1 MTEFKKGD
9 LVKVVRKFGSHE
21 GDLWWMPA
29 MDKFVGT
36 TAKVE
41 RVDEVGDVL
50 LDCGW
55 HFYPR
60 VLEHVNK
67 SPAAKILFEKILVN
81 GIKCRKITGF
91 EGILQHAE
99 LPKKY
104 IEGCPAFWYEGEA
117 PLGAHVFNGVC
128 MDWQLPDDSCETVR
142 VYLPPGAKIDVGQY
156 GFCGMNVGDIWPEST
171 YQELLTWLKRAG
183 SRLAKIR
190 REEREAWSGSGA
202 DEI

>member
-9 LVKVVRKFGSHE
+9 TVRVVRKFRSDE
-21 GDLWWMPA
+21 GDLFWTPS

-36 TAKVE
+36 TAKVDC
-41 RVDEVGDVL
+41 VDESGDVL
-50 LDCGW
+50 LNCGW
-55 HFYPR
+55 YFYPR

-67 SPAAKILFEKILVN
+67 SPAARILFEKILVN
-81 GIKCRKITGF
+81 GVKCRRITGF
-91 EGILQHAE
+91 EGILGRDA

-104 IEGCPAFWYEGEA
+104 IEGRPAFWYEDDA
-117 PLGAHVFNGVC
+117 PPGAHVFDGAC
-128 MDWQLPDDSCETVR
+128 MDWQLPDDSCEMVR
-142 VYLPPGAKIDVGQY
+142 VYLPPSAKIDVGMF
-156 GFCGMNVGDIWPEST
+156 GFCGINVGDVWPEPT

-190 REEREAWSGSGA
+190 QQEREAWSGSGA